1 MKVGFTGTRQQPT
14 PDATM
19 ALSELLARLQPTEA
33 HHGDC
38 VGADAI
44 FHWYV
49 LTECV
54 GVKRVIHPPTNKA
67 MRAFCTGTA
76 DRREPKP
83 YLERNR
89 DIVDE
94 TDVLL
99 AMPQTAEE
107 TIRSGTWS
115 TVRYARKAGKKIYII
130 NPDGTV
136 KEE

>member
-1 MKVGFTGTRQQPT
+1 MKVGFTGTRHQPT
-14 PDATM
+14 PDAAH
-19 ALSELLARLQPTEA
+19 ALAELLVRLQPTEA

-38 VGADAI
+38 EGADAL

-49 LTECV
+49 ATECP
-54 GVKRVIHPPTNKA
+54 GTRRVIHPPTNKA
-67 MRAFCTGTA
+67 MRAFCTGQA
-76 DRREPKP
+76 EWREPKP

-94 TDVLL
+94 TDVLI

-115 TVRYARKAGKKIYII
+115 TVRYGRKLGRKIYLIL
-130 NPDGTV
+130 PDGSV